1 MSLTRQTI
9 TVTGKRDR
17 TIVATLPAQH
27 IYPFIIHRSI
37 DEYHEKVAGERTRYT
52 KKHCVTHLLTG
63 ANVGVFPSYENAL
76 TFVRKIKNKPIFLMP
91 TIPLMSRHPDWGEVS
106 RLVADLKSRYAMD

>member
-1 MSLTRQTI
+1 MSLTIQTI
-9 TVTGKRDR
+9 TVTGASER

-27 IYPFIIHRSI
+27 VYPFIIHRSI

-63 ANVGVFPSYENAL
+63 ANVGVFSSYENAL

-91 TIPLMSRHPDWGEVS
+91 TFDLLTTHPDMADVGVVVNELK
-106 RLVADLKSRYAMD
+106 RLYAID